1 MFIVGNWKMHMLLE
15 PAVKLAL
22 GIEKTATEHPE
33 VHAWIA
39 PPFTALHAV
48 RDISLQR
55 VKYGAQNVH
64 WEPHGAFTG
73 EISSSM
79 LKELGCCFAITG
91 HSERRQYFNESDATV
106 NKRTLQTLKEG
117 LVPILCI
124 GETLSEREAKETE
137 KVLSRQLKGGLEGLQ
152 TSWLQALGTAPL
164 LIAYEPVWA
173 IGTGK
178 VATESEIEAAHSFIR
193 KELQLLGFSETES
206 NGGQTKKTPPI
217 LYGGSVKPENF
228 EGIARI
234 PNVGGAL
241 VGGASLQLE
250 SFSELVKI
258 AARVE

>member
-1 MFIVGNWKMHMLLE
+1 MFIVGNWKMHMLIE
-15 PAVKLAL
+15 PAMKLAL
-22 GIEKTATEHPE
+22 DIEKTATEHPD
-33 VHAWIA
+33 VQTWIA
-39 PPFTALHAV
+39 PPFTALHA
-48 RDISLQR
+48 IKGMTLQR

-73 EISSSM
+73 EIASSM
-79 LKELGCCFAITG
+79 LKELGCQFAITG

-106 NKRTLQTLKEG
+106 NKRTLQAIREG

-124 GETLSEREAKETE
+124 GETLTEREANQTE
-137 KVLSRQLKGGLEGLQ
+137 EVLSRQLKGGLEGLQ
-152 TSWLQALGTAPL
+152 TIWLQAPATIPL

-178 VATESEIEAAHSFIR
+178 VATEKEIEATHAFIR
-193 KELQLLGFSETES
+193 GVLQGLGFSETEPE
-206 NGGQTKKTPPI
+206 GGKAKQQPPI

-241 VGGASLQLE
+241 VGGASLQIE

-258 AARVE
+258 AARA